1 MKVADHVWFLN
12 GNTFFEFDDHITMV
26 EANRPDAA
34 LQAILKVANALVPGK
49 RVTQVIQS
57 HHHFDHSV
65 GLRAAVAE
73 GLAIISR
80 RGNEGI
86 FREMARGL
94 AKPFPDAL
102 ARNPK
107 PLKYIPVDAHL

>member
-1 MKVADHVWFLN
+1 MKVADHVWFSN

-26 EANRPDAA
+26 EANRQDAA
-34 LQAILKVANALVPGK
+34 LQATLEVVNRLVPGK

-73 GLAIISR
+73 GLTMYSA
-80 RGNEGI
+80 
-86 FREMARGL
+86 
-94 AKPFPDAL
+94 PFSASTRHPSGKW
-102 ARNPK
+102 RS
-107 PLKYIPVDAHL
+107 